1 MEFLRPKDV
10 TKKMKIGKT
19 FLYSLIKEQ
28 LFPRPIKVKQVSLW
42 LDSDV
47 EKVMTALYKG
57 YDNETIKSIVQEIE
71 SGRLYTQRKKLTQ
84 LPHLD

>member
-10 TKKMKIGKT
+10 TKKMKVGKT

-28 LFPRPIKVKQVSLW
+28 LFPRPIKVGQVSLW

-57 YDNETIKSIVQEIE
+57 YDKETIRSIVQEIE
-71 SGRLYTQRKKLTQ
+71 NNKLYPQKGETTS
-84 LPHLD
+84 